1 MRKNYL
7 LLFLL
12 LFCSIGIRAQQI
24 RKRASSEV
32 KTVNQLKSRATRASD
47 QQGVTTTLKY
57 ERVADMKV
65 PRIGH
70 QIIPTISGVLVVGG
84 HTTNFALTPTA
95 EVFLEGIWFDRSIDS
110 PHDEGFSIV
119 LNDGRVMVGG
129 GYSNDRGVGQSK
141 RVDIYDPMTMTFSK
155 GPDLSVARAAC
166 NAITVGK
173 GIYVSG
179 NWYEDDLEFDY
190 YDGTSF
196 SPVGFTLPHSAPYLF
211 TCKGTELYVMSP
223 ADEYGDPI
231 DLVENN
237 NGELRFPAILYD
249 TAEDEAYYVFWPVYV
264 DYRPLQLPREF
275 RSTDYYC
282 EAEKCYFVLASN
294 GSEYMLTAPAPELEV
309 SYMFTDFQIPTKHPV
324 TQESISWRGGVF
336 VNESKQE
343 LYLIG
348 ASGTAKN
355 QTVHIISYNYDT
367 KDWTLSSADGFGY
380 DLMAGSWALLSDG
393 RLMCAG
399 GSEGDNFTARKDV
412 CIFTPTAAGAGE
424 QVDPGPGPDDP
435 DPGPDDP
442 DPDDPDLMPSDWA
455 ITVQTKDLQVHE
467 FQMVGQRP
475 EVRLGET
482 ALQVIISEK
491 MESEFV
497 YSDVVKIAYKYCGRT
512 TINDPTAERT
522 PSKIGQMDNNL
533 LVVSSL
539 NGEASVRIYTL
550 DGKLVRKIRN
560 TDNGTCRIDL
570 SMLPKGIYLVK
581 TDTITYKIIKR

>member
-24 RKRASSEV
+24 RMKASSEV
-32 KTVNQLKSRATRASD
+32 KTVNQFKGRATRASD
-47 QQGVTTTLKY
+47 QQGVTATLKY

-70 QIIPTISGVLVVGG
+70 QIIPTFSGVLVVGG
-84 HTTNFALTPTA
+84 HTTNFALTSTA
-95 EVFLEGIWFDRSIDS
+95 EVFLEGMWFDRSIDS
-110 PHDEGFSIV
+110 PHDEGFSVV
-119 LNDGRVMVGG
+119 LDDGRVMVGG
-129 GYSNDRGVGQSK
+129 GYSEDLGVGQSK

-155 GPDLSVARAAC
+155 GPDLSEARAAC
-166 NAITVGK
+166 HAIAVGK
-173 GIYVSG
+173 GIYVAG
-179 NWYEDDLEFDY
+179 NWYADDLEFDY
-190 YDGTSF
+190 YDGSSF
-196 SPVGFTLPHSAPYLF
+196 SSVGMTLPHSAPYLF

-249 TAEDEAYYVFWPVYV
+249 AAEDEAWYTFWPVYV

-294 GSEYMLTAPAPELEV
+294 GSEYMLTAPAPELERC
-309 SYMFTDFQIPTKHPV
+309 YQFTDFQIPTKHPV

-336 VNESKQE
+336 VNESKKE
-343 LYLIG
+343 VYLIG
-348 ASGTAKN
+348 ASGTVKN

-367 KDWTLSSADGFGY
+367 KDWTLSSAGGFGY

-412 CIFTPTAAGAGE
+412 CIFTPTEAGSGE
-424 QVDPGPGPDDP
+424 QQSEPADTDTT
-435 DPGPDDP
+435 
-442 DPDDPDLMPSDWA
+442 PSEWS
-455 ITVQTKDLQVHE
+455 IIIFTKDQKQHE
-467 FQMVGQRP
+467 FQLAGNRP
-475 EVRLGET
+475 EVKFGAST
-482 ALQVIISEK
+482 LQVIIS
-491 MESEFV
+491 SAVQAEF
-497 YSDVVKIAYKYCGRT
+497 SQDDVVKIAYKNPQQTDIDSPVADR
-512 TINDPTAERT
+512 NTAE
-522 PSKIGQMDNNL
+522 INYQD
-533 LVVSSL
+533 
-539 NGEASVRIYTL
+539 
-550 DGKLVRKIRN
+550 DGKLVISQLSDGAAVSIYAMDGRQLRRLSASG
-560 TDNGTCRIDL
+560 DGTCRLDL
-570 SMLPKGIYLVK
+570 SALPKGVYLVK
-581 TDTITYKIIKR
+581 TDTITYKIMKR

>member
-24 RKRASSEV
+24 RMKASSEV
-32 KTVNQLKSRATRASD
+32 KTVNQFKGRATRASD
-47 QQGVTTTLKY
+47 QQGVTATLKY

-70 QIIPTISGVLVVGG
+70 QIIPTFSGVLVVGG
-84 HTTNFALTPTA
+84 HTTNFALTSTA
-95 EVFLEGIWFDRSIDS
+95 EVFLEGMWFDRSIDS
-110 PHDEGFSIV
+110 PHDEGFSVV
-119 LNDGRVMVGG
+119 LDDGRVMVGG

-155 GPDLSVARAAC
+155 GPDLSEARAAC
-166 NAITVGK
+166 HAIAVGK
-173 GIYVSG
+173 GIYVAG
-179 NWYEDDLEFDY
+179 NWYADDLEFDY

-196 SPVGFTLPHSAPYLF
+196 TSVGMTLPHSAPYLF

-237 NGELRFPAILYD
+237 NGDLRFPAILYD
-249 TAEDEAYYVFWPVYV
+249 AAEDEAWYTFWPVYV

-294 GSEYMLTAPAPELEV
+294 GSEYMLTAPAPELERC
-309 SYMFTDFQIPTKHPV
+309 YQFTDFQIPTKHPV

-336 VNESKQE
+336 VNESKKE
-343 LYLIG
+343 VYLIG
-348 ASGTAKN
+348 ASGTVKN

-367 KDWTLSSADGFGY
+367 KAWTLSSAEGFGY
-380 DLMAGSWALLSDG
+380 DLMSGSWALLTDG

-412 CIFTPTAAGAGE
+412 CIFTPTEAGAGE
-424 QVDPGPGPDDP
+424 QQSEPADTDTT
-435 DPGPDDP
+435 
-442 DPDDPDLMPSDWA
+442 PSEWS
-455 ITVQTKDLQVHE
+455 IIIFTKDQKQHE
-467 FQMVGQRP
+467 FQLAGNLP
-475 EVRLGET
+475 EVKFGAST
-482 ALQVIISEK
+482 LQVIIS
-491 MESEFV
+491 SAVQAEF
-497 YSDVVKIAYKYCGRT
+497 SQDDVVKIAYKNPQQTDIDSPVADR
-512 TINDPTAERT
+512 NTAE
-522 PSKIGQMDNNL
+522 INYQDDGL
-533 LVVSSL
+533 LVISRLSEGAAVS
-539 NGEASVRIYTL
+539 IYAM
-550 DGKLVRKIRN
+550 DGRQLRQLSAIG
-560 TDNGTCRIDL
+560 DGTCRLDL
-570 SMLPKGIYLVK
+570 SALPKGVYLVK
-581 TDTITYKIIKR
+581 TDTITYKIMKR

>member
-24 RKRASSEV
+24 RMRASSEV
-32 KTVNQLKSRATRASD
+32 KTVNQFKGRATRASD
-47 QQGVTTTLKY
+47 QQGVTATLKY

-70 QIIPTISGVLVVGG
+70 QIIPTITGVLVVGG

-129 GYSNDRGVGQSK
+129 GYSEDLGIGQSS
-141 RVDIYDPMTMTFSK
+141 RVDIYDPMTMTFTK
-155 GPDLSVARAAC
+155 GPDLSMARAAC
-166 NAITVGK
+166 HAIAVGK

-275 RSTDYYC
+275 RSSDYYC
-282 EAEKCYFVLASN
+282 ESEKCYFVLASN

-355 QTVHIISYNYDT
+355 QTVHIISYNYAT
-367 KDWTLSSADGFGY
+367 KAWTLSSADGFGY

-412 CIFTPTAAGAGE
+412 CIFTPTAAGSGE
-424 QVDPGPGPDDP
+424 QQSEPADTDTT
-435 DPGPDDP
+435 
-442 DPDDPDLMPSDWA
+442 PSDWS
-455 ITVQTKDLQVHE
+455 IIIFTKDQKQHE
-467 FQMVGQRP
+467 FQLAGNRP
-475 EVRLGET
+475 EVKFGAST
-482 ALQVIISEK
+482 LQVIIS
-491 MESEFV
+491 SAVQAEF
-497 YSDVVKIAYKYCGRT
+497 SQDDVVKIAYKNPEQT
-512 TINDPTAERT
+512 DINSPVADRNTAEINYQDDGQLVI
-522 PSKIGQMDNNL
+522 SKLSEGAAVSIYAMDGRQL
-533 LVVSSL
+533 RRLS
-539 NGEASVRIYTL
+539 ASG
-550 DGKLVRKIRN
+550 D
-560 TDNGTCRIDL
+560 GTCRLDL
-570 SMLPKGIYLVK
+570 SALPKGVYLVK
-581 TDTITYKIIKR
+581 TDSITYKIMKR

>member
-24 RKRASSEV
+24 RMRASSEV

-47 QQGVTTTLKY
+47 QQGVTATLKY

-70 QIIPTISGVLVVGG
+70 QIIPTFSGVLVVGG
-84 HTTNFALTPTA
+84 HTTNFALTSTA
-95 EVFLEGIWFDRSIDS
+95 EVFLEGVWFDRSIDS
-110 PHDEGFSIV
+110 PHDEGFSVV
-119 LNDGRVMVGG
+119 LDDGRVMVGG
-129 GYSNDRGVGQSK
+129 GYSEDFGIGQSS

-155 GPDLSVARAAC
+155 GPDLSLARAAC
-166 NAITVGK
+166 HAIAVGK
-173 GIYVSG
+173 GIYVSD

-190 YDGTSF
+190 YDGSSF
-196 SPVGFTLPHSAPYLF
+196 SSVGMTLPHSAPYLF

-249 TAEDEAYYVFWPVYV
+249 VADDETWYTFWPVYV

-282 EAEKCYFVLASN
+282 ESEKCYFVLASN
-294 GSEYMLTAPAPELEV
+294 GSEYMLTAPAPELERCY
-309 SYMFTDFQIPTKHPV
+309 SFTDFQIPTKHPV

-336 VNESKQE
+336 VNESKKE
-343 LYLIG
+343 VYLIG

-367 KDWTLSSADGFGY
+367 KDWTLSSAGGFGY
-380 DLMAGSWALLSDG
+380 DLMGGSWALLPDG

-412 CIFTPTAAGAGE
+412 CIFTPTEAGSGE
-424 QVDPGPGPDDP
+424 QQSEPADTDAT
-435 DPGPDDP
+435 
-442 DPDDPDLMPSDWA
+442 PSEWS
-455 ITVQTKDLQVHE
+455 IIIFTKDQKQHE
-467 FQMVGQRP
+467 FQLAGNRP
-475 EVRLGET
+475 EVKFGAST
-482 ALQVIISEK
+482 LQVIIS
-491 MESEFV
+491 SAVQAEF
-497 YSDVVKIAYKYCGRT
+497 SQDDVVKIAYKNPEQTDIDSPVADR
-512 TINDPTAERT
+512 NTAEINYQDDGMLVI
-522 PSKIGQMDNNL
+522 SQLSEGAAVSIYAMDGRQL
-533 LVVSSL
+533 RQLS
-539 NGEASVRIYTL
+539 ASG
-550 DGKLVRKIRN
+550 D
-560 TDNGTCRIDL
+560 GTCRLDL
-570 SMLPKGIYLVK
+570 SALPKGVYLVK
-581 TDTITYKIIKR
+581 TDSITYKIMKR

>member
-24 RKRASSEV
+24 RMRASSEV
-32 KTVNQLKSRATRASD
+32 KTVNQFKGRATRASD
-47 QQGVTTTLKY
+47 QQGVTVTLKY

-70 QIIPTISGVLVVGG
+70 QIIPTFSGVLVVGG
-84 HTTNFALTPTA
+84 HTTNFALTSTA
-95 EVFLEGIWFDRSIDS
+95 EVFLEGMWLDRSIDS
-110 PHDEGFSIV
+110 PHDEGFSVV
-119 LNDGRVMVGG
+119 LDDGRVMVGG

-155 GPDLSVARAAC
+155 GPDLSEARAAC
-166 NAITVGK
+166 HAIAVGK
-173 GIYVSG
+173 GIYVAG
-179 NWYEDDLEFDY
+179 NWYADDLEFDY

-196 SPVGFTLPHSAPYLF
+196 TSVGMTLPHSAPYLF

-237 NGELRFPAILYD
+237 NGDLRFPAILYD
-249 TAEDEAYYVFWPVYV
+249 AAEDEAWYTFWPVYV

-294 GSEYMLTAPAPELEV
+294 GSEYMLTAPAPELERC
-309 SYMFTDFQIPTKHPV
+309 YQFTDFQIPTKHPV

-336 VNESKQE
+336 VNESKKE
-343 LYLIG
+343 VYLIG
-348 ASGTAKN
+348 ASGTVKN

-367 KDWTLSSADGFGY
+367 KDWTLSSAGGFGY

-412 CIFTPTAAGAGE
+412 CIFTPTEAGSGE
-424 QVDPGPGPDDP
+424 QQSEPADTDTT
-435 DPGPDDP
+435 
-442 DPDDPDLMPSDWA
+442 PSEWS
-455 ITVQTKDLQVHE
+455 IIIFTKDQKQHE
-467 FQMVGQRP
+467 FQLAGNRP
-475 EVRLGET
+475 EVKFGAST
-482 ALQVIISEK
+482 LQVIIS
-491 MESEFV
+491 SAVQAEF
-497 YSDVVKIAYKYCGRT
+497 SQDDVVKIAYKNPQQTDIDSPVADR
-512 TINDPTAERT
+512 NTAE
-522 PSKIGQMDNNL
+522 INYQDDGL
-533 LVVSSL
+533 LVISRLSEGAAVSIYAMDGRQLRRLS
-539 NGEASVRIYTL
+539 ASG
-550 DGKLVRKIRN
+550 D
-560 TDNGTCRIDL
+560 GTCCLDL
-570 SMLPKGIYLVK
+570 SALPKGVYLVK
-581 TDTITYKIIKR
+581 TDTITYKIMKR

>member
-1 MRKNYL
+1 MRKSSL

-24 RKRASSEV
+24 RERASSEV
-32 KTVNQLKSRATRASD
+32 KTVSQLKSRATRASG
-47 QQGVTTTLKY
+47 QQGVTAVLKY

-84 HTTNFALTPTA
+84 HTTNFALTSTA
-95 EVFLEGIWFDRSIDS
+95 EVFLEGMWFDRSIDS
-110 PHDEGFSIV
+110 PHDEGFSVV
-119 LNDGRVMVGG
+119 LDDGRVMVGG

-155 GPDLSVARAAC
+155 GPDLSEARAAC
-166 NAITVGK
+166 HAIAVGK
-173 GIYVSG
+173 GIYVAG
-179 NWYEDDLEFDY
+179 NWYADDLEFDY

-196 SPVGFTLPHSAPYLF
+196 TSVGMTLPHSAPYLF

-237 NGELRFPAILYD
+237 NGDLRFPAILYD
-249 TAEDEAYYVFWPVYV
+249 AAEDEAWYTFWPVYV

-294 GSEYMLTAPAPELEV
+294 GSEYMLTAPAPELERC
-309 SYMFTDFQIPTKHPV
+309 YQFTDFQIPTKHPV

-336 VNESKQE
+336 VNESKKE
-343 LYLIG
+343 VYLIG
-348 ASGTAKN
+348 ASGTVKN

-367 KDWTLSSADGFGY
+367 KDWTLSSAGGFGY

-412 CIFTPTAAGAGE
+412 CIFTPTEAGSGE
-424 QVDPGPGPDDP
+424 QQSEPADTDTT
-435 DPGPDDP
+435 
-442 DPDDPDLMPSDWA
+442 PSEWS
-455 ITVQTKDLQVHE
+455 IIIFTKDQKQHE
-467 FQMVGQRP
+467 FQLAGNRP
-475 EVRLGET
+475 EVKFGAST
-482 ALQVIISEK
+482 LQVIIS
-491 MESEFV
+491 SAVQAEF
-497 YSDVVKIAYKYCGRT
+497 SQDDVVKITYKNPQQTDIDSPVADR
-512 TINDPTAERT
+512 NTAEINYQDDGMLVI
-522 PSKIGQMDNNL
+522 SQLSEGAAVSIYAMDGRQL
-533 LVVSSL
+533 RQLS
-539 NGEASVRIYTL
+539 ASG
-550 DGKLVRKIRN
+550 D
-560 TDNGTCRIDL
+560 GTCRLDL
-570 SMLPKGIYLVK
+570 SALPKGVYLVK
-581 TDTITYKIIKR
+581 TDSITYKIMKR

>member
-32 KTVNQLKSRATRASD
+32 KTVNQFKGRATRASD
-47 QQGVTTTLKY
+47 QQGVTATLKY

-70 QIIPTISGVLVVGG
+70 QIIPTFSGVLVVGG
-84 HTTNFALTPTA
+84 HTTNFALTSTA
-95 EVFLEGIWFDRSIDS
+95 EVFLEGMWLDRSIDS
-110 PHDEGFSIV
+110 PHDEGFSVV
-119 LNDGRVMVGG
+119 LDDGRVMVGG

-155 GPDLSVARAAC
+155 GPDLSEARAAC
-166 NAITVGK
+166 HAIAVGK
-173 GIYVSG
+173 GIYVAG
-179 NWYEDDLEFDY
+179 NWYADDLEFDY
-190 YDGTSF
+190 YDGSSF
-196 SPVGFTLPHSAPYLF
+196 SSVGMTLPHSAPYLF
-211 TCKGTELYVMSP
+211 TSKGTELYVMSP
-223 ADEYGDPI
+223 TDEYGDPI

-237 NGELRFPAILYD
+237 NGDLRFPAILYD
-249 TAEDEAYYVFWPVYV
+249 AAEDEAWYTFWPVYV

-294 GSEYMLTAPAPELEV
+294 GSEYMLTAPAPELERC
-309 SYMFTDFQIPTKHPV
+309 YQFTDFLIPTKHPV

-336 VNESKQE
+336 VNDSKKE
-343 LYLIG
+343 VYLIG

-412 CIFTPTAAGAGE
+412 CIFTPTEAGSGE
-424 QVDPGPGPDDP
+424 QQSEPADTDTT
-435 DPGPDDP
+435 
-442 DPDDPDLMPSDWA
+442 PSEWS
-455 ITVQTKDLQVHE
+455 IIIFTKDLQQHE
-467 FQMVGQRP
+467 FQLAGYRP
-475 EVRLGET
+475 EVKFGAST
-482 ALQVIISEK
+482 LQVIIS
-491 MESEFV
+491 SAVQAEF
-497 YSDVVKIAYKYCGRT
+497 SQDDVVKIAYKNPQQTDIDSPVADR
-512 TINDPTAERT
+512 NTAE
-522 PSKIGQMDNNL
+522 INYQDDGL
-533 LVVSSL
+533 LVISRLSEGAAVSIYAMDGRL
-539 NGEASVRIYTL
+539 LRQLCASG
-550 DGKLVRKIRN
+550 D
-560 TDNGTCRIDL
+560 GTCRLDL
-570 SMLPKGIYLVK
+570 SALPKGVYLVK
-581 TDTITYKIIKR
+581 TDSITYKSMKR

>member
-1 MRKNYL
+1 MRMRKRDL

-24 RKRASSEV
+24 RMRASSEV
-32 KTVNQLKSRATRASD
+32 KAVNQLKSSATRASD
-47 QQGVTTTLKY
+47 QQGVTATLKY

-70 QIIPTISGVLVVGG
+70 QIIPTFSGVLVVGG
-84 HTTNFALTPTA
+84 HTTNYALTPTA
-95 EVFLEGIWFDRSIDS
+95 EVFLADRWFDRSIDS

-119 LNDGRVMVGG
+119 LSDGRVMVGG
-129 GYSNDRGVGQSK
+129 GYSNDRGVGQSN

-166 NAITVGK
+166 NAITVGN
-173 GIYVSG
+173 GIYVAG
-179 NWYEDDLEFDY
+179 NWYADDLEFDY
-190 YDGTSF
+190 YDGTTF
-196 SPVGFTLPHSAPYLF
+196 SSVGMTLPHSAPYLF
-211 TCKGTELYVMSP
+211 TNNGTELYVMSP
-223 ADEYGDPI
+223 TDEYGEPV

-237 NGELRFPAILYD
+237 DGELRFPSILYD
-249 TAEDEAYYVFWPVYV
+249 TAEDAAYYLFWPSYT

-294 GSEYMLTAPAPELEV
+294 GSEYMLTAPVPELDGF
-309 SYMFTDFQIPTKHPV
+309 YMFSSLQIPTKHPV

-367 KDWTLSSADGFGY
+367 KAWTLSSAEGFGY
-380 DLMAGSWALLSDG
+380 DLMSGSWALLTDG

-412 CIFTPTAAGAGE
+412 CIFTPTEAGTDGTDSS
-424 QVDPGPGPDDP
+424 QSFD
-435 DPGPDDP
+435 
-442 DPDDPDLMPSDWA
+442 
-455 ITVQTKDLQVHE
+455 
-467 FQMVGQRP
+467 GQRLIVWLKSGDKVSYDLADVP
-475 EVRLGET
+475 VTTFSGSKLIIQTNKVTIPYERKDVLRYTYEDIEET
-482 ALQVIISEK
+482 
-491 MESEFV
+491 
-497 YSDVVKIAYKYCGRT
+497 G
-512 TINDPTAERT
+512 
-522 PSKIGQMDNNL
+522 
-533 LVVSSL
+533 
-539 NGEASVRIYTL
+539 
-550 DGKLVRKIRN
+550 
-560 TDNGTCRIDL
+560 IDL
-570 SMLPKGIYLVK
+570 SPGERRVEINREGDEIIFRGLQVGGIASIYAINGILIEQRKVTDNLPLTISLKNRPNGVYIVK
-581 TDTITYKIIKR
+581 AGTETIKVMKR

>member
-24 RKRASSEV
+24 RMRASSEV
-32 KTVNQLKSRATRASD
+32 KTVNQFKGRATRASD
-47 QQGVTTTLKY
+47 QQGVTVTLKY

-70 QIIPTISGVLVVGG
+70 QIIPTFSGVLVVGG
-84 HTTNFALTPTA
+84 HTTNFALTSTA
-95 EVFLEGIWFDRSIDS
+95 EVFLEGMWLDRSIDS
-110 PHDEGFSIV
+110 PHDEGFSVV
-119 LNDGRVMVGG
+119 LDDGRVMVGG

-155 GPDLSVARAAC
+155 GPDLSEARAAC
-166 NAITVGK
+166 HAIAVGK
-173 GIYVSG
+173 GIYVAG
-179 NWYEDDLEFDY
+179 NWYADDLEFDY

-196 SPVGFTLPHSAPYLF
+196 TSVGMTLPHSAPYLF

-237 NGELRFPAILYD
+237 NGDLRFPAILYD
-249 TAEDEAYYVFWPVYV
+249 AAEDEAWYTFWPVYV

-294 GSEYMLTAPAPELEV
+294 GSEYMLTAPAPELERC
-309 SYMFTDFQIPTKHPV
+309 YQFTDFQIPTKHPV

-336 VNESKQE
+336 VNESKKE
-343 LYLIG
+343 VYLIG
-348 ASGTAKN
+348 ASGTVKN

-367 KDWTLSSADGFGY
+367 KDWTLSSAGGFGY

-412 CIFTPTAAGAGE
+412 CIFTPTEAGSGE
-424 QVDPGPGPDDP
+424 QQSEPADTDTT
-435 DPGPDDP
+435 
-442 DPDDPDLMPSDWA
+442 PSEWS
-455 ITVQTKDLQVHE
+455 IIIFTKDQKQHE
-467 FQMVGQRP
+467 FQLAGNRP
-475 EVRLGET
+475 EVKFGAST
-482 ALQVIISEK
+482 LQVIIS
-491 MESEFV
+491 SAVQAEF
-497 YSDVVKIAYKYCGRT
+497 SQDDVVKIAYKNPQQTDIDSPVADR
-512 TINDPTAERT
+512 NTAE
-522 PSKIGQMDNNL
+522 INYQDDGL
-533 LVVSSL
+533 LVISRLSEGAAVS
-539 NGEASVRIYTL
+539 IYAM
-550 DGKLVRKIRN
+550 DGRQLRQLSAIG
-560 TDNGTCRIDL
+560 DGTCRLDL
-570 SMLPKGIYLVK
+570 SALPKGVYLVK
-581 TDTITYKIIKR
+581 TDTITYKIMKR

>member
-24 RKRASSEV
+24 RMRASSEV
-32 KTVNQLKSRATRASD
+32 KTVNQFKGRATRASD
-47 QQGVTTTLKY
+47 QQGVTATLKY

-70 QIIPTISGVLVVGG
+70 QIIPTITGVLVVGG

-129 GYSNDRGVGQSK
+129 GYSEDLGIGQSS
-141 RVDIYDPMTMTFSK
+141 RVDIYDPMTMTFTK
-155 GPDLSVARAAC
+155 GPDLSMARAAC
-166 NAITVGK
+166 HAIAVGK

-249 TAEDEAYYVFWPVYV
+249 TAEDEAWYTFWPVYV

-275 RSTDYYC
+275 RSSDYYC
-282 EAEKCYFVLASN
+282 ESEKCYFVLASN

-355 QTVHIISYNYDT
+355 QTVHIISYNYAT
-367 KDWTLSSADGFGY
+367 KAWTLSSADGFGY

-412 CIFTPTAAGAGE
+412 CIFTPTAAGSGE
-424 QVDPGPGPDDP
+424 QQSEPADTDTT
-435 DPGPDDP
+435 
-442 DPDDPDLMPSDWA
+442 PSEWS
-455 ITVQTKDLQVHE
+455 IIIFTKDQKQHE
-467 FQMVGQRP
+467 FQLAGKRP
-475 EVRLGET
+475 EVKFGAST
-482 ALQVIISEK
+482 LQVIIS
-491 MESEFV
+491 SAVQAEF
-497 YSDVVKIAYKYCGRT
+497 SQDDVVKIAYKNPEQTEIDSPVSDRNKAE
-512 TINDPTAERT
+512 INYQDD
-522 PSKIGQMDNNL
+522 GL
-533 LVVSSL
+533 LVISRLGEGAAVSIYAMDGRQLWRLS
-539 NGEASVRIYTL
+539 ASG
-550 DGKLVRKIRN
+550 D
-560 TDNGTCRIDL
+560 GTCCLDL
-570 SMLPKGIYLVK
+570 SALPKGVYLVK
-581 TDTITYKIIKR
+581 TDTITYKIMKR

>member
-24 RKRASSEV
+24 RMRASSEV
-32 KTVNQLKSRATRASD
+32 KTVNQFKGRATRASG
-47 QQGVTTTLKY
+47 QQGVTATLKY

-70 QIIPTISGVLVVGG
+70 QIIPTFSGVLVVGG

-95 EVFLEGIWFDRSIDS
+95 EVFLEGMWLDRSIDS
-110 PHDEGFSIV
+110 PHDEGFSVV
-119 LNDGRVMVGG
+119 LDDGRVMVGG

-155 GPDLSVARAAC
+155 GPDLSEARAAC
-166 NAITVGK
+166 HAIAVGK
-173 GIYVSG
+173 GIYVAG
-179 NWYEDDLEFDY
+179 NWYADDLEFDY

-196 SPVGFTLPHSAPYLF
+196 TSVGMTLPHSAPYLF

-249 TAEDEAYYVFWPVYV
+249 VAEDETWYTFWPVYV

-294 GSEYMLTAPAPELEV
+294 GSEYMLTAPAPELERC
-309 SYMFTDFQIPTKHPV
+309 YQFTDFLIPTKHPV

-336 VNESKQE
+336 VNESKKE
-343 LYLIG
+343 VYLIG
-348 ASGTAKN
+348 ASGTVKN

-367 KDWTLSSADGFGY
+367 KDWTLSSAGGFGY
-380 DLMAGSWALLSDG
+380 DLMAGSWALLPDG

-412 CIFTPTAAGAGE
+412 CIFTPTEAGTDGTDSS
-424 QVDPGPGPDDP
+424 QSFGGPRLIVWLKSGDKVSY
-435 DPGPDDP
+435 
-442 DPDDPDLMPSDWA
+442 DLADVPVTTFSGSKL
-455 ITVQTKDLQVHE
+455 IIQTNKVTIPYERKDVLRYTYE
-467 FQMVGQRP
+467 DTK
-475 EVRLGET
+475 ET
-482 ALQVIISEK
+482 
-491 MESEFV
+491 
-497 YSDVVKIAYKYCGRT
+497 G
-512 TINDPTAERT
+512 
-522 PSKIGQMDNNL
+522 
-533 LVVSSL
+533 
-539 NGEASVRIYTL
+539 
-550 DGKLVRKIRN
+550 
-560 TDNGTCRIDL
+560 IDL
-570 SMLPKGIYLVK
+570 SPGERRVEINREGDEIIFRGLQVGGIASIYAINGILIEQRKVTDSLPLTISLKNRPNGVYIVK
-581 TDTITYKIIKR
+581 AGTETIKVMKR

>member
-24 RKRASSEV
+24 RMKASSEV
-32 KTVNQLKSRATRASD
+32 KTVNQFKGRATRASD
-47 QQGVTTTLKY
+47 QQGVTATLKY

-70 QIIPTISGVLVVGG
+70 QIIPTFSGVLVVGG
-84 HTTNFALTPTA
+84 HTTNFALTSTA

-110 PHDEGFSIV
+110 PHDEGFSVV
-119 LNDGRVMVGG
+119 LDDGRVMVGG
-129 GYSNDRGVGQSK
+129 GYSEDLGVGQSK

-155 GPDLSVARAAC
+155 GPDLSEARAAC
-166 NAITVGK
+166 HAIAVGK
-173 GIYVSG
+173 GIYVAG
-179 NWYEDDLEFDY
+179 NWYADDLEFDY
-190 YDGTSF
+190 YDGSSF
-196 SPVGFTLPHSAPYLF
+196 SSVGMTLPHSAPYLF

-249 TAEDEAYYVFWPVYV
+249 AAEDEAWYTFWPVYV

-294 GSEYMLTAPAPELEV
+294 GSEYMLTAPAPELERC
-309 SYMFTDFQIPTKHPV
+309 YQFTDFQIPTKHPV

-336 VNESKQE
+336 VNESKKE
-343 LYLIG
+343 VYLIG
-348 ASGTAKN
+348 ASGTVKN

-367 KDWTLSSADGFGY
+367 KDWTLSSAGGFGY

-412 CIFTPTAAGAGE
+412 CIFTPTEAGSGE
-424 QVDPGPGPDDP
+424 QQSEPADTDTT
-435 DPGPDDP
+435 
-442 DPDDPDLMPSDWA
+442 PSEWS
-455 ITVQTKDLQVHE
+455 IIIFTKDQKQHE
-467 FQMVGQRP
+467 FQLAGNRP
-475 EVRLGET
+475 EVKFGAST
-482 ALQVIISEK
+482 LQVIIS
-491 MESEFV
+491 SAVQAEF
-497 YSDVVKIAYKYCGRT
+497 SQDDVVKIAYKNPQQTDIDSPVADR
-512 TINDPTAERT
+512 NTAE
-522 PSKIGQMDNNL
+522 INYQD
-533 LVVSSL
+533 
-539 NGEASVRIYTL
+539 
-550 DGKLVRKIRN
+550 DGKLVISQLSDGAAVSIYAMDGRQLRRLS
-560 TDNGTCRIDL
+560 TSGDGTCRLDL
-570 SMLPKGIYLVK
+570 SALPKGVYLVK
-581 TDTITYKIIKR
+581 TDTITYKIMKR

>member
-24 RKRASSEV
+24 RMKASSEV
-32 KTVNQLKSRATRASD
+32 KTVNQFKGRATRASD
-47 QQGVTTTLKY
+47 QQGVTATLKY

-70 QIIPTISGVLVVGG
+70 QIIPTFSGVLVVGG
-84 HTTNFALTPTA
+84 HTTNFALTSTA

-110 PHDEGFSIV
+110 PHDEGFSVV
-119 LNDGRVMVGG
+119 LDDGRVMVGG
-129 GYSNDRGVGQSK
+129 GYSEDLGVGQSK

-155 GPDLSVARAAC
+155 GPDLSEARAAC
-166 NAITVGK
+166 HAIAVGK
-173 GIYVSG
+173 GIYVAG
-179 NWYEDDLEFDY
+179 NWYADDLEFDY
-190 YDGTSF
+190 YDGSSF
-196 SPVGFTLPHSAPYLF
+196 SSVGMTLPHSAPYLF

-249 TAEDEAYYVFWPVYV
+249 AAEDEAWYTFWPVYV

-294 GSEYMLTAPAPELEV
+294 GSEYMLTAPAPELERC
-309 SYMFTDFQIPTKHPV
+309 YQFTDFQIPTKHPV

-336 VNESKQE
+336 VNESKKE
-343 LYLIG
+343 VYLIG
-348 ASGTAKN
+348 ASGTVKN

-367 KDWTLSSADGFGY
+367 KDWTLSSAGGFGY

-412 CIFTPTAAGAGE
+412 CIFTPTEAGSGE
-424 QVDPGPGPDDP
+424 QQSEPADTDTT
-435 DPGPDDP
+435 
-442 DPDDPDLMPSDWA
+442 PSEWS
-455 ITVQTKDLQVHE
+455 IIIFTKDQKQHE
-467 FQMVGQRP
+467 FQLAGNRP
-475 EVRLGET
+475 EVKFGAST
-482 ALQVIISEK
+482 LQVIIS
-491 MESEFV
+491 SAVQAEF
-497 YSDVVKIAYKYCGRT
+497 SQDDVVKIAYKNPQQTDIDSPVADR
-512 TINDPTAERT
+512 NTAE
-522 PSKIGQMDNNL
+522 INYQDDGL
-533 LVVSSL
+533 LVISQLSEGAAVSIYAMDGRLLRQLSA
-539 NGEASVRIYTL
+539 NG
-550 DGKLVRKIRN
+550 D
-560 TDNGTCRIDL
+560 GTCRLDL
-570 SMLPKGIYLVK
+570 SALPKGVYLVK
-581 TDTITYKIIKR
+581 TDTITYKIMKR

>member
-1 MRKNYL
+1 M
-7 LLFLL
+7 
-12 LFCSIGIRAQQI
+12 
-24 RKRASSEV
+24 RASSEV
-32 KTVNQLKSRATRASD
+32 KTVNQFKGRATRASD
-47 QQGVTTTLKY
+47 QQGVTATLKY

-70 QIIPTISGVLVVGG
+70 QIIPTFSGVLVVGG
-84 HTTNFALTPTA
+84 HTTNFALTSTA
-95 EVFLEGIWFDRSIDS
+95 EVFLEGMWLDRSIDS
-110 PHDEGFSIV
+110 PHDEGFSVV
-119 LNDGRVMVGG
+119 LDDGRVMVGG

-155 GPDLSVARAAC
+155 GPDLSEARAAC
-166 NAITVGK
+166 HAIAVGK

-179 NWYEDDLEFDY
+179 NWYEEDFEFDY

-196 SPVGFTLPHSAPYLF
+196 SSVGMTLPHSAPYLL

-249 TAEDEAYYVFWPVYV
+249 AAEDEAWYTFWPVYV

-294 GSEYMLTAPAPELEV
+294 GSEYMLTAPAPELERC
-309 SYMFTDFQIPTKHPV
+309 YQFTDFQIPTKHPV

-336 VNESKQE
+336 VNESKKE
-343 LYLIG
+343 VYLIG
-348 ASGTAKN
+348 ASGTVKN

-367 KDWTLSSADGFGY
+367 KDWTLSSAGGFGY

-412 CIFTPTAAGAGE
+412 CIFTPTEAGSGE
-424 QVDPGPGPDDP
+424 QQSEPADTDTT
-435 DPGPDDP
+435 
-442 DPDDPDLMPSDWA
+442 PSEWS
-455 ITVQTKDLQVHE
+455 IIIFTKDQKQHE
-467 FQMVGQRP
+467 FQLAGNRP
-475 EVRLGET
+475 EVKFGAST
-482 ALQVIISEK
+482 LQVIIS
-491 MESEFV
+491 SAVQAEF
-497 YSDVVKIAYKYCGRT
+497 SQDDVVKIAYK
-512 TINDPTAERT
+512 NP
-522 PSKIGQMDNNL
+522 
-533 LVVSSL
+533 
-539 NGEASVRIYTL
+539 
-550 DGKLVRKIRN
+550 
-560 TDNGTCRIDL
+560 
-570 SMLPKGIYLVK
+570 
-581 TDTITYKIIKR
+581 

>member
-24 RKRASSEV
+24 RMRASSEV
-32 KTVNQLKSRATRASD
+32 KTVNQFKGRATRASD
-47 QQGVTTTLKY
+47 QQGVTATLKY

-70 QIIPTISGVLVVGG
+70 QIIPTFSGVLVVGG

-129 GYSNDRGVGQSK
+129 GYSEDLGIGQSS
-141 RVDIYDPMTMTFSK
+141 RVDIYDPMTMTFTK
-155 GPDLSVARAAC
+155 GPDLSMARAAC
-166 NAITVGK
+166 HAIAVGK

-275 RSTDYYC
+275 RSSDYYC
-282 EAEKCYFVLASN
+282 ESEKCYFVLASN

-355 QTVHIISYNYDT
+355 QTVHIISYNYAT
-367 KDWTLSSADGFGY
+367 KAWTLSSADGFGY

-412 CIFTPTAAGAGE
+412 CIFTPTAAGSGE
-424 QVDPGPGPDDP
+424 QQSEPADTDTT
-435 DPGPDDP
+435 
-442 DPDDPDLMPSDWA
+442 PSDWS
-455 ITVQTKDLQVHE
+455 IIIFTKDQKQHE
-467 FQMVGQRP
+467 FQLAGNRP
-475 EVRLGET
+475 EVKFGAST
-482 ALQVIISEK
+482 LQVIIS
-491 MESEFV
+491 SAVQAEF
-497 YSDVVKIAYKYCGRT
+497 SQDDVVKIAYKNPEQTEIDSPIADR
-512 TINDPTAERT
+512 NTAEINYQDDGQLVI
-522 PSKIGQMDNNL
+522 SKLSEGAAVSIYAMDGRQL
-533 LVVSSL
+533 RRLS
-539 NGEASVRIYTL
+539 ASG
-550 DGKLVRKIRN
+550 D
-560 TDNGTCRIDL
+560 GTCRLDL
-570 SMLPKGIYLVK
+570 SALPKGVYLVK
-581 TDTITYKIIKR
+581 TDTITYKIMKR

>member
-24 RKRASSEV
+24 RMRASSEV
-32 KTVNQLKSRATRASD
+32 KTVNQFKGRATRASD
-47 QQGVTTTLKY
+47 QQGVTATLKY

-70 QIIPTISGVLVVGG
+70 QIIPTFSGVLVVGG

-129 GYSNDRGVGQSK
+129 GYSNDRGVGQSN

-155 GPDLSVARAAC
+155 GPDLSEGRAAC

-196 SPVGFTLPHSAPYLF
+196 SSVGMTLPHSAPYLF

-282 EAEKCYFVLASN
+282 ESEKCYFVLASN

-367 KDWTLSSADGFGY
+367 KAWTLSSAEGFGY
-380 DLMAGSWALLSDG
+380 DLMGGSWALLPDG

-412 CIFTPTAAGAGE
+412 CIFTPTEAGAGE
-424 QVDPGPGPDDP
+424 QQSEPADTDTT
-435 DPGPDDP
+435 
-442 DPDDPDLMPSDWA
+442 PSEWS
-455 ITVQTKDLQVHE
+455 IIIFTKDQKQHE
-467 FQMVGQRP
+467 FQLAGNRP
-475 EVRLGET
+475 EVKFGAST
-482 ALQVIISEK
+482 LQVIIS
-491 MESEFV
+491 SAVQAEF
-497 YSDVVKIAYKYCGRT
+497 SQDDVVKIAYKNPQQTDVNSPVADR
-512 TINDPTAERT
+512 NTAE
-522 PSKIGQMDNNL
+522 INYQDDGL
-533 LVVSSL
+533 LVISRLGEGAAVSIYAMDGRQLRQLS
-539 NGEASVRIYTL
+539 ASG
-550 DGKLVRKIRN
+550 D
-560 TDNGTCRIDL
+560 GTCRLDL
-570 SMLPKGIYLVK
+570 SALPKGVYLVK
-581 TDTITYKIIKR
+581 TDTITYKIMKR

>member
-24 RKRASSEV
+24 RMRASSEV
-32 KTVNQLKSRATRASD
+32 KTVNQFKGRATRASD
-47 QQGVTTTLKY
+47 QQGVTATLKY

-70 QIIPTISGVLVVGG
+70 QIIPTFSGVLVVGG

-110 PHDEGFSIV
+110 PHDEGLSIV

-129 GYSNDRGVGQSK
+129 GYSEDLGIGQSS
-141 RVDIYDPMTMTFSK
+141 RVDIYDPMTMTFTK
-155 GPDLSVARAAC
+155 GPDLSMARAAC
-166 NAITVGK
+166 HAIAVGK

-249 TAEDEAYYVFWPVYV
+249 TAEDEAWYTFWPVYV

-275 RSTDYYC
+275 RSSDYYC
-282 EAEKCYFVLASN
+282 ESEKCYFVLASN

-412 CIFTPTAAGAGE
+412 CIFTPTAAGSGE
-424 QVDPGPGPDDP
+424 Q
-435 DPGPDDP
+435 
-442 DPDDPDLMPSDWA
+442 
-455 ITVQTKDLQVHE
+455 
-467 FQMVGQRP
+467 
-475 EVRLGET
+475 
-482 ALQVIISEK
+482 
-491 MESEFV
+491 
-497 YSDVVKIAYKYCGRT
+497 
-512 TINDPTAERT
+512 
-522 PSKIGQMDNNL
+522 
-533 LVVSSL
+533 
-539 NGEASVRIYTL
+539 
-550 DGKLVRKIRN
+550 
-560 TDNGTCRIDL
+560 
-570 SMLPKGIYLVK
+570 
-581 TDTITYKIIKR
+581 

>member
-32 KTVNQLKSRATRASD
+32 KTVNQFKGRATRASD
-47 QQGVTTTLKY
+47 QQGVTATLNY

-70 QIIPTISGVLVVGG
+70 QIIPTFSGVLVVGG
-84 HTTNFALTPTA
+84 HTTNFALTSTA
-95 EVFLEGIWFDRSIDS
+95 EVFLEGMWLDRSIDS
-110 PHDEGFSIV
+110 PHDEGFSVV
-119 LNDGRVMVGG
+119 LDDGRVMVGG

-155 GPDLSVARAAC
+155 GPDLSEARAAC
-166 NAITVGK
+166 HAIAVGK
-173 GIYVSG
+173 GIYVAG
-179 NWYEDDLEFDY
+179 NWYEEDFEFDY

-196 SPVGFTLPHSAPYLF
+196 SSVGMTLPHSAPYLF

-249 TAEDEAYYVFWPVYV
+249 TAEDETWYTFWPVYV

-282 EAEKCYFVLASN
+282 ESEKCYFVLASN
-294 GSEYMLTAPAPELEV
+294 GSEYMLTAPAPELERC
-309 SYMFTDFQIPTKHPV
+309 YQFTDFLIPTKHPV

-348 ASGTAKN
+348 ASGTTKN

-367 KDWTLSSADGFGY
+367 KDWTLSSAGGFGY
-380 DLMAGSWALLSDG
+380 DLMGGSWALLSDG

-412 CIFTPTAAGAGE
+412 CIFTPTEAGSGE
-424 QVDPGPGPDDP
+424 QQSEPADTDTT
-435 DPGPDDP
+435 
-442 DPDDPDLMPSDWA
+442 PSEWS
-455 ITVQTKDLQVHE
+455 IIIFTKDQKQHE
-467 FQMVGQRP
+467 FQLAGNRP
-475 EVRLGET
+475 EVKFGAST
-482 ALQVIISEK
+482 LQVIIS
-491 MESEFV
+491 SAVQAEF
-497 YSDVVKIAYKYCGRT
+497 SQDDVVKIAYKNPQQTDIDSPVADR
-512 TINDPTAERT
+512 NTAE
-522 PSKIGQMDNNL
+522 INYQD
-533 LVVSSL
+533 
-539 NGEASVRIYTL
+539 
-550 DGKLVRKIRN
+550 DGKLVISQLSDGAAVSIYAMDGRQLRRLS
-560 TDNGTCRIDL
+560 TSGDGTCRLDL
-570 SMLPKGIYLVK
+570 SALPKGVYLVK
-581 TDTITYKIIKR
+581 TDTITYKIMKR

>member
-1 MRKNYL
+1 
-7 LLFLL
+7 
-12 LFCSIGIRAQQI
+12 
-24 RKRASSEV
+24 
-32 KTVNQLKSRATRASD
+32 LKSRATRASD
-47 QQGVTTTLKY
+47 QQGVTATLKY

-70 QIIPTISGVLVVGG
+70 QIIPTLTGVLVVGG

-155 GPDLSVARAAC
+155 GPDLSEARAAC
-166 NAITVGK
+166 HAIAVGK
-173 GIYVSG
+173 GIYVAG
-179 NWYEDDLEFDY
+179 NWYADDLEFDY
-190 YDGTSF
+190 YDGSSF
-196 SPVGFTLPHSAPYLF
+196 SSVGMTLPHSAPYLF

-249 TAEDEAYYVFWPVYV
+249 AAEDEAWYTFWPVYV

-294 GSEYMLTAPAPELEV
+294 GSEYMLTAPAPELERC
-309 SYMFTDFQIPTKHPV
+309 YQFTDFQIPTKHPV

-336 VNESKQE
+336 VNESKKE
-343 LYLIG
+343 VYLIG
-348 ASGTAKN
+348 ASGTVKN

-367 KDWTLSSADGFGY
+367 KDWTLSSAGGFGY

-412 CIFTPTAAGAGE
+412 CIFTPTEAGSGE
-424 QVDPGPGPDDP
+424 QQSEPADTDTT
-435 DPGPDDP
+435 
-442 DPDDPDLMPSDWA
+442 PSEWS
-455 ITVQTKDLQVHE
+455 IIIFTKDQKQHE
-467 FQMVGQRP
+467 FQLAGNRP
-475 EVRLGET
+475 EVKFGAST
-482 ALQVIISEK
+482 LQVIIS
-491 MESEFV
+491 SAVQAEF
-497 YSDVVKIAYKYCGRT
+497 SQDDVVKIAYKNPEQT
-512 TINDPTAERT
+512 DINSPVADRNTAE
-522 PSKIGQMDNNL
+522 INYQDDGQLVISRLSEGAAVSIYAMDGRL
-533 LVVSSL
+533 LRRLSTS
-539 NGEASVRIYTL
+539 G
-550 DGKLVRKIRN
+550 D
-560 TDNGTCRIDL
+560 GTCRLDL
-570 SMLPKGIYLVK
+570 SALPKGVYLVK
-581 TDTITYKIIKR
+581 TDTITYKIMKR

>member
-32 KTVNQLKSRATRASD
+32 KTVNQFKGRATRASD
-47 QQGVTTTLKY
+47 QQGVTATLKY

-70 QIIPTISGVLVVGG
+70 QIIPTFSGVLVVGG
-84 HTTNFALTPTA
+84 HTTNFALTSTA

-110 PHDEGFSIV
+110 PHDEGFSVV
-119 LNDGRVMVGG
+119 LDDGRVMVGG

-155 GPDLSVARAAC
+155 GPDLSEARAAC
-166 NAITVGK
+166 HAIAVGK
-173 GIYVSG
+173 GIYVAG
-179 NWYEDDLEFDY
+179 NWYADDLEFDY
-190 YDGTSF
+190 YDGSSF
-196 SPVGFTLPHSAPYLF
+196 SSVGMTLPHSAPYLF
-211 TCKGTELYVMSP
+211 TSKGTELYVMSP
-223 ADEYGDPI
+223 TDEYGDPI

-237 NGELRFPAILYD
+237 NGDLRFPAILYD
-249 TAEDEAYYVFWPVYV
+249 AAEDEAWYTFWPVYV

-294 GSEYMLTAPAPELEV
+294 GSEYMLTAPAPELERC
-309 SYMFTDFQIPTKHPV
+309 YQFTDFQIPTKHPV

-336 VNESKQE
+336 VNESKKE
-343 LYLIG
+343 VYLIG
-348 ASGTAKN
+348 ASGTVKN

-367 KDWTLSSADGFGY
+367 KDWTLSSAGGFGY

-412 CIFTPTAAGAGE
+412 CIFTPTEAGSGE
-424 QVDPGPGPDDP
+424 QQSEPADTDTT
-435 DPGPDDP
+435 
-442 DPDDPDLMPSDWA
+442 PSEWS
-455 ITVQTKDLQVHE
+455 IIIFTKDQKQHE
-467 FQMVGQRP
+467 FQLAGNRP
-475 EVRLGET
+475 EVKFGAST
-482 ALQVIISEK
+482 LQVIISAAVQA
-491 MESEFV
+491 EF
-497 YSDVVKIAYKYCGRT
+497 SQDDVVKIAYKNQNQTDIDSPVADR
-512 TINDPTAERT
+512 NTAEINYQDDGMLVISQLSEGAAVSIYAMDGRQLRQL
-522 PSKIGQMDNNL
+522 SAIGD
-533 LVVSSL
+533 
-539 NGEASVRIYTL
+539 
-550 DGKLVRKIRN
+550 
-560 TDNGTCRIDL
+560 GTCRLDL
-570 SMLPKGIYLVK
+570 SALPKGVYLVK
-581 TDTITYKIIKR
+581 TDTITYKIMKR

>member
-24 RKRASSEV
+24 RMKASSEV
-32 KTVNQLKSRATRASD
+32 KTVNQFKGRATRASD
-47 QQGVTTTLKY
+47 QQGVTATLKY

-70 QIIPTISGVLVVGG
+70 QIIPTFSGVLVVGG
-84 HTTNFALTPTA
+84 HTTNFALTSTA

-110 PHDEGFSIV
+110 PHDEGFSVV
-119 LNDGRVMVGG
+119 LDDGRVMVGG
-129 GYSNDRGVGQSK
+129 GYSEDLGVGQSK

-155 GPDLSVARAAC
+155 GPDLSEARAAC
-166 NAITVGK
+166 HAIAVGK
-173 GIYVSG
+173 GIYVAG
-179 NWYEDDLEFDY
+179 NWYADDLEFDY
-190 YDGTSF
+190 YDGSSF
-196 SPVGFTLPHSAPYLF
+196 SSVGMTLPHSAPYLF

-249 TAEDEAYYVFWPVYV
+249 AAEDEAWYTFWPVYV

-294 GSEYMLTAPAPELEV
+294 GSEYMLTAPAPELERC
-309 SYMFTDFQIPTKHPV
+309 YQFTDFQIPTKHPV

-343 LYLIG
+343 IYLIG
-348 ASGTAKN
+348 ASGTVKN

-367 KDWTLSSADGFGY
+367 KDWTLSSAGGFGY

-412 CIFTPTAAGAGE
+412 CIFTPTEAGSGE
-424 QVDPGPGPDDP
+424 QQSEPADTDTT
-435 DPGPDDP
+435 
-442 DPDDPDLMPSDWA
+442 PSEWS
-455 ITVQTKDLQVHE
+455 IIIFTKDQKQHE
-467 FQMVGQRP
+467 FQLAGNRP
-475 EVRLGET
+475 EVKFGAST
-482 ALQVIISEK
+482 LQVIIS
-491 MESEFV
+491 SAVQAEF
-497 YSDVVKIAYKYCGRT
+497 SQDDVVKIAYKNPQQTDIDSPVADR
-512 TINDPTAERT
+512 NTAE
-522 PSKIGQMDNNL
+522 INYQD
-533 LVVSSL
+533 
-539 NGEASVRIYTL
+539 
-550 DGKLVRKIRN
+550 DGKLVISQLSDGAAVSIYAMDGRQLRRLS
-560 TDNGTCRIDL
+560 TSGDGTCRLDL
-570 SMLPKGIYLVK
+570 SALPKGVYLVK
-581 TDTITYKIIKR
+581 TDTITYKIMKR

>member
-1 MRKNYL
+1 MRKRDL

-24 RKRASSEV
+24 RMRASSEV
-32 KTVNQLKSRATRASD
+32 KTVSQLKSSATRASD
-47 QQGVTTTLKY
+47 QQGVTATLKY

-70 QIIPTISGVLVVGG
+70 QIIPTMTGVLVVGG

-119 LNDGRVMVGG
+119 LSDGRVMVGG
-129 GYSNDRGVGQSK
+129 GYTKDLGVGQSN

-166 NAITVGK
+166 HAITVGK

-211 TCKGTELYVMSP
+211 TSKGTELYVMSP
-223 ADEYGDPI
+223 TDEYGEPI
-231 DLVENN
+231 ELVENN
-237 NGELRFPAILYD
+237 NGELRFPTILYD
-249 TAEDEAYYVFWPVYV
+249 AAEDEVWYTFWPVYV

-282 EAEKCYFVLASN
+282 EAENCYFVLASN
-294 GSEYMLTAPAPELEV
+294 GSEYMLTAPVPELDGFYLF
-309 SYMFTDFQIPTKHPV
+309 SSLQIPTKHPV

-348 ASGTAKN
+348 ASGTARN

-367 KDWTLSSADGFGY
+367 KAWTLSSAEGFGY
-380 DLMAGSWALLSDG
+380 DLMSGSWALLSDG

-412 CIFTPTAAGAGE
+412 CIFTPTAAGTDGSSA
-424 QVDPGPGPDDP
+424 QSDDLK
-435 DPGPDDP
+435 DECT
-442 DPDDPDLMPSDWA
+442 L
-455 ITVQTKDLQVHE
+455 VVLTKDNLRHE
-467 FQMVGQRP
+467 FQLAGSRP
-475 EVRLGET
+475 QVKFEGTSLK
-482 ALQVIISEK
+482 VIISDKTEAQ
-491 MESEFV
+491 FAI
-497 YSDVVKIAYKYCGRT
+497 SDIIRFTYVNRDPTGIDDLVADD
-512 TINDPTAERT
+512 DPTAFDYRE
-522 PSKIGQMDNNL
+522 GV
-533 LVVSSL
+533 LVVSQL
-539 NGEASVRIYTL
+539 KENAVVGIYAL
-550 DGKLVRKIRN
+550 DGKLVKQLRA
-560 TDNGTCRIDL
+560 THAGTYRL
-570 SMLPKGIYLVK
+570 SLSSLPKGVYIVK
-581 TDTITYKIIKR
+581 ADAITYKIMKR